1 MPWVVSLQDSDAVLI
16 EHSNFP
22 SIPFVSPT
30 MLKSLHGNPNARMSM
45 GAKRDVEV
53 LNIAMIDGVRRF
65 RTDVFGVGQTTV
77 FIVIRCPLM
86 HDAVDVFAIIK
97 LSHHRSKGHSPGTE
111 KSSPSLY
118 FMLLKVNA
126 DGIRTSC

>member
-1 MPWVVSLQDSDAVLI
+1 M
-16 EHSNFP
+16 
-22 SIPFVSPT
+22 
-30 MLKSLHGNPNARMSM
+30 KSKCEDVDGGQR
-45 GAKRDVEV
+45 RDVEV

-77 FIVIRCPLM
+77 FVVIRCPLM

-97 LSHHRSKGHSPGTE
+97 LSHHRPRDIPPGPE